1 MMRKIGVLI
10 AAAAAAL
17 FTLAAMPA
25 AAQYYGNPGWL
36 SDPTGLCNYPG
47 RTGCGLVENPE
58 PLPIGATAVTAASG
72 NVAAGT
78 VTATMPAVSAKTNW
92 LTGFSITGGGAT
104 GASVISCTVTGL
116 IGGTQTYTFAV
127 PAGATLGATPFVRT
141 YTWPASAS
149 AVNTAIAVSC
159 PTFGAGNTNESVNL
173 EGFVR

>member
-17 FTLAAMPA
+17 LTLSALPA
-25 AAQYYGNPGWL
+25 AAQFVGQPSYL
-36 SDPTGLCNYPG
+36 SDPTGLCSYPG

-58 PLPIGATAVTAASG
+58 PLPVGATAVTAASG

-78 VTATMPAVSAKTNW
+78 ATATLPAVALKTNSI
-92 LTGFSITGGGAT
+92 TGFSITGGGAT
-104 GASVISCTVTGL
+104 GASVISCTVVGL

-141 YTWPASAS
+141 YSWPVPAS
-149 AVNTAIAVSC
+149 AVNTAIVVSC
-159 PTFGAGNTNESVNL
+159 PTFGAGNTNASVNA